1 MNLTDILKQ
10 RKKKETLKD
19 KLESWWRYTKTY
31 RIEIPY
37 YDFKRGIYNILK
49 WAKIIW
55 KDDDWGYDGIMRI
68 WRFKLEKTADS
79 FQKKSEKDK
88 INSPIYYEELIH
100 QVKWMRICC
109 RLIDRIYGEG
119 EFYDNRYEEEYSK
132 YHKTEYVWKPAG
144 EQLEEAKS
152 LAKSINRDRKIDSIL
167 NDVDYEEIDLESEV
181 ELDIFDLEPDTPYTI
196 NSKKIYENFDDYFS
210 KNKLSLKKAKLKT
223 GSTDKKVL
231 AMTIGEMKHKKA
243 KHLLFKILEEKLES
257 WMD

>member
-109 RLIDRIYGEG
+109 EG
-119 EFYDNRYEEEYSK
+119 EFYDNRYE
-132 YHKTEYVWKPAG
+132 
-144 EQLEEAKS
+144 
-152 LAKSINRDRKIDSIL
+152 
-167 NDVDYEEIDLESEV
+167 V
-181 ELDIFDLEPDTPYTI
+181 E
-196 NSKKIYENFDDYFS
+196 
-210 KNKLSLKKAKLKT
+210 
-223 GSTDKKVL
+223 
-231 AMTIGEMKHKKA
+231 
-243 KHLLFKILEEKLES
+243 
-257 WMD
+257 